1 MRCITMTITN
11 IEAVGAACSGTQC
24 RASRGSGRTGQSLT
38 LLQPSVQR
46 VGGGL
51 PVVETSHVGFPL
63 PLADAARRARA
74 GGRKLALAVL
84 RPYAR
89 ARQRHGE
96 DERRGRT
103 GARGAR
109 ALGQA
114 NAEPAADGDFAARL
128 ARGAATRAVRV
139 SCTVVGTQNHDRS
152 SLQVVSKNS

>member
-1 MRCITMTITN
+1 MQRH
-11 IEAVGAACSGTQC
+11 AVLGKPGLGAH
-24 RASRGSGRTGQSLT
+24 RAVADAAAAERAESGRRLAGRGD
-38 LLQPSVQR
+38 VAC
-46 VGGGL
+46 G
-51 PVVETSHVGFPL
+51 L
-63 PLADAARRARA
+63 PLAVGGCCAGARGA
-74 GGRKLALAVL
+74 RKLALAVL

-89 ARQRHGE
+89 ARQRHGD

>member
-1 MRCITMTITN
+1 MW
-11 IEAVGAACSGTQC
+11 ASPC
-24 RASRGSGRTGQSLT
+24 RWRML
-38 LLQPSVQR
+38 
-46 VGGGL
+46 
-51 PVVETSHVGFPL
+51 
-63 PLADAARRARA
+63 RRARA
-74 GGRKLALAVL
+74 GGAGRKLALAVL
-84 RPYAR
+84 QPYAR